1 MSREDLKYN
10 ELTEAII
17 NAAMK
22 VHRSLGLGFP
32 EIIYQRALLV
42 ELSMRGIES
51 KAEQELPVYYEN
63 VLVGKRRLDLL
74 VEDKILVELKAVS
87 ELEKKYFNQVL
98 NYLEAFN
105 VEIGLLLNFGT
116 ESLQIKRFINNKY
129 QPNKD

>member
-42 ELSMRGIES
+42 ELGKRGIES
-51 KAEQELPVYYEN
+51 KAEQELPVYYED

-74 VEDKILVELKAVS
+74 VENKILIELKAVS

-98 NYLEAFN
+98 NFLEAFN